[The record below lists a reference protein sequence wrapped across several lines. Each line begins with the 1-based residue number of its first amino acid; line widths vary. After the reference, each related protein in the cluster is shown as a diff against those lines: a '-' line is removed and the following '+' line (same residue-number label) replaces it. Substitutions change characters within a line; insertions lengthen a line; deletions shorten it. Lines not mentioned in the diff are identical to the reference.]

1 MKAKGKSQ
9 TVATDGKSKRS
20 ALFLFSYKTAQPSKS
35 HFCPLPFAFCLLCV
49 AFCLLLSPGRAQ
61 DRINLN
67 TAPAEELTRLPFVGN
82 TVAQR
87 ILEHRRKHGPFKRPQ
102 DLIVIKGLSAKRYRQ
117 IAHLIRI

>member
-1 MKAKGKSQ
+1 
-9 TVATDGKSKRS
+9 
-20 ALFLFSYKTAQPSKS
+20 
-35 HFCPLPFAFCLLCV
+35 LPFAFCLLPLCV

-67 TAPAEELTRLPFVGN
+67 TASAEELMRLPYVGQA
-82 TVAQR
+82 VANR
-87 ILEHRRKHGPFKRPQ
+87 ILEYRRKHGTFKRPQ